1 MLDYTNNDDVK
12 HKAIIA
18 VATFLVA
25 FLSAVAPLKIINV
38 DEHLFSAGN
47 LMASGVLL
55 SAGLVHQ
62 LPDSIENL
70 RSCSLSKLFPL
81 APFITG
87 LTFCLFLVLEE
98 YIHMHFNDHPLVAA
112 SNNDKEST
120 RSSTSTSTSTSTS
133 SIKNNSN
140 NHNHHD
146 HNHNQE
152 HHHSNNH
159 RHDYQHH
166 RHFRE
171 DDALLVRRH
180 GELSEKNLSLSRS
193 SSCCSYDM
201 ESSAPSVGCAAP
213 LESFRSKTFGQEHHH
228 HHNLDHVAEHV
239 HGSLLASVILLFALS
254 IHSIFDGLAIG
265 VSSTTKEVIS
275 VTTAVLAHKGFAGYA
290 LGSSMVA
297 AEMNDRHYFV
307 LVTVFSSCSV
317 IGIVLGTV
325 FEWLL
330 AATIEDPAGNGGSVV
345 MGVIKAI
352 VAGTFLYI
360 SIVEIGLKEILICRE
375 SKLLGNA
382 IGQNQMQW
390 SKLAAFLFGYL
401 AMSSL
406 AVLV

>member
-1 MLDYTNNDDVK
+1 M
-12 HKAIIA
+12 
-18 VATFLVA
+18 
-25 FLSAVAPLKIINV
+25 
-38 DEHLFSAGN
+38 
-47 LMASGVLL
+47 
-55 SAGLVHQ
+55 
-62 LPDSIENL
+62 
-70 RSCSLSKLFPL
+70 
-81 APFITG
+81 
-87 LTFCLFLVLEE
+87 
-98 YIHMHFNDHPLVAA
+98 
-112 SNNDKEST
+112 
-120 RSSTSTSTSTSTS
+120 
-133 SIKNNSN
+133 
-140 NHNHHD
+140 
-146 HNHNQE
+146 
-152 HHHSNNH
+152 
-159 RHDYQHH
+159 
-166 RHFRE
+166 
-171 DDALLVRRH
+171 
-180 GELSEKNLSLSRS
+180 
-193 SSCCSYDM
+193 
-201 ESSAPSVGCAAP
+201 
-213 LESFRSKTFGQEHHH
+213 
-228 HHNLDHVAEHV
+228 